1 MLFLVEALMVQD
13 DLEGYSS
20 TDVCEATGLRRTTLD
35 AWLLRRYLDL
45 SPGPG
50 TGQERRFTIDEVVL
64 IAITADLT
72 KLGLTVGAA
81 AHAANMLPGL
91 AADGHRPPVYDEDGW
106 TLVIGP
112 SPAPAGIDAPTL
124 SPLAIIKL
132 VKPGDLQLYVQMDL
146 GNTPAVVTADIS
158 VIARRTADRL
168 KDAVRKKKGRPRK
181 GGGVS
186 TGAPT
191 GPTE

>member
-1 MLFLVEALMVQD
+1 VPVVVVVACVPGAACTLIVTSCFESPGPWSAL
-13 DLEGYSS
+13 LSGPSS
-20 TDVCEATGLRRTTLD
+20 
-35 AWLLRRYLDL
+35 RYLDL

-146 GNTPAVVTADIS
+146 GNAPAVVTADIS

-168 KDAVRKKKGRPRK
+168 KDAVPKKKGRPRK
-181 GGGVS
+181 I
-186 TGAPT
+186 
-191 GPTE
+191 